1 MNYLEQTYLKQI
13 AQLQE
18 ELNVL
23 KSQEK
28 TLTEQTSFDSE
39 ADVTNY
45 AEKALNNMSPE
56 TLVRDAATALIGSA
70 AVKQSLGDINLKD
83 ILQKNMKDFLDVTLV
98 QSLRD
103 VGSSLANTLV
113 NAAGRNPFQLAK
125 AVSVTRYNPF
135 AIFDPTERSDGTK
148 RVSPQTAD
156 SLLPS
161 AQDAE

>member
-28 TLTEQTSFDSE
+28 TLAEQTSFDSE

-45 AEKALNNMSPE
+45 VEKALNNMSPE
-56 TLVRDAATALIGSA
+56 ALVRDAATALIGTA
-70 AVKQSLGDINLKD
+70 AVKTVLGTLEPAK
-83 ILQKNMKDFLDVTLV
+83 ILQKNMKEFLDVTLGN
-98 QSLRD
+98 SLND
-103 VGSSLANTLV
+103 IGSSLANTLV

-135 AIFDPTERSDGTK
+135 AIYDPTERSDGTRK
-148 RVSPQTAD
+148 VSPQTDD
-156 SLLPS
+156 SPS
-161 AQDAE
+161 GQDTE